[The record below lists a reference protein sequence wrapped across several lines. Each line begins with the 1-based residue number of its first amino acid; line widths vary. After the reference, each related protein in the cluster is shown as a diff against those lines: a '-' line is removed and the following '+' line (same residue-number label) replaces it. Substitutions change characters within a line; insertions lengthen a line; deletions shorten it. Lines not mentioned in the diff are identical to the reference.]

1 MFRDGPACF
10 LAREYGF
17 ERVGVDPGLGN
28 DHPTGDGRPYV
39 EKLRRKLDC
48 GRWIV
53 EGFVIAQRPT

>member
-39 EKLRRKLDC
+39 ERLRRKLDC

-53 EGFVIAQRPT
+53 